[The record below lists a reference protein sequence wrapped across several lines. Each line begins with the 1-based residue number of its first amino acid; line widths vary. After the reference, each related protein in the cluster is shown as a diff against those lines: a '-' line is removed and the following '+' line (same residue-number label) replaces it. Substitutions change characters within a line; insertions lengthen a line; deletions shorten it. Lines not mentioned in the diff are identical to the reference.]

1 MSFEDDLKR
10 LGEATEEELEKAMK
24 LDAALRQHAEEAG
37 TVNAWAA
44 SIEAKSRR
52 EEAEKSIEAAHFDL
66 LKHSKVAVEEGFDPG
81 GMRVGAR
88 RLGRTRPRLWSSPNA
103 WRPTG
108 AMRLRA
114 SKRRPLTWMASRGRS
129 QERERQRQRAL
140 LQKKPLA
147 LLGPTKWQGQ
157 VTLA

>member
-1 MSFEDDLKR
+1 MSSEDDLKR

-37 TVNAWAA
+37 TVNAW
-44 SIEAKSRR
+44 AKSRR

-114 SKRRPLTWMASRGRS
+114 SKRRSLTWMASRGRS
-129 QERERQRQRAL
+129 QERERQRQHAL

-157 VTLA
+157 VTSA